1 MSGFADG
8 FLSNLAKLRNARTF
22 RASSWDR
29 TGRNRDNW
37 QIPPGA
43 TVVLADIDGPGAITH
58 IWMTQSMRITRMA
71 DHAVQ
76 DPDMYRKLVLRMYWD
91 GEPNPSIN
99 VPLGDF
105 FCLGHSIASNFC
117 ALPFSSST
125 AQHGKFG
132 GGAAL
137 NCYLPM
143 PFARHARI
151 ELANEGEWPASQY
164 FYIDYELYSEP
175 LAEDI
180 AYLHAQWRRENP
192 TDGWGHGIRVNTPEV
207 DIPNLDGK
215 GNYVFLDARGR
226 GHYIGCNLSVT
237 NLQGTWWGEG
247 DDMIWV
253 DGYKWP
259 PDLHGTGSEDYF
271 NQAWGMQKNAFLF
284 NGSSLFEHDVPGYQV
299 SYNFHLANPVH
310 FRKSILV
317 TMEHG
322 HANHLANDW
331 ASTAYWYQAEPH
343 RPFGLQPVEQRLPIR
358 GDIGVIAAGPET
370 MPRGRETAATRRA
383 KALAERKQVRQTR
396 GRLADARRRAAQER
410 QWLKDEIA
418 KAKGKAPKPRA
429 KARGRRAR

>member
-1 MSGFADG
+1 MNGFGTG
-8 FLSNLAKLRNARTF
+8 FLSNLAKLRDARTG

-29 TGRNRDNW
+29 SGRNRDNW
-37 QIPPGA
+37 QIPPDA
-43 TVVLADIDGPGAITH
+43 SVVLAEIDGPGCITH

-71 DHAVQ
+71 DHVVQ
-76 DPDMYRKLVLRMYWD
+76 DPDMYRKLVLKMYWD
-91 GEPNPSIN
+91 GEKNPSIH

-105 FCLGHSIASNFC
+105 FCLGHSIASNFSS
-117 ALPFSSST
+117 LPFSSST

-132 GGAAL
+132 AGAAL

-143 PFARHARI
+143 PFAKHARI
-151 ELANEGEWPASQY
+151 ELANEGEWAAAQY
-164 FYIDYELYSEP
+164 FYIDYETYDRP
-175 LAEDI
+175 LDEDV

-192 TDGWGHGIRVNTPEV
+192 TDGWGHGIRVNTQEV
-207 DIPNLDGK
+207 DIPNLDGN
-215 GNYVFLDARGR
+215 GNYVFLDAQGR

-237 NLQGTWWGEG
+237 NLQNTWWGEG
-247 DDMIWV
+247 DDMIWI

-299 SYNFHLANPVH
+299 SYNFHLTNPVH

-331 ASTAYWYQAEPH
+331 ASTAYWYQVEPH
-343 RPFGLQPVEQRLPIR
+343 RPFDLPAVDERLPIR
-358 GDIGVIAAGPET
+358 GDIGVIAAGPEG
-370 MPRGRETAATRRA
+370 MPRVRETDATRRA
-383 KALAERKQVRQTR
+383 KVQAERKQQRQIR
-396 GRLADARRRAAQER
+396 ERLGEARKRATQEQ
-410 QWLKDEIA
+410 QWVKEEKA
-418 KAKGKAPKPRA
+418 KAQGKPPKPKKRS
-429 KARGRRAR
+429 RQG